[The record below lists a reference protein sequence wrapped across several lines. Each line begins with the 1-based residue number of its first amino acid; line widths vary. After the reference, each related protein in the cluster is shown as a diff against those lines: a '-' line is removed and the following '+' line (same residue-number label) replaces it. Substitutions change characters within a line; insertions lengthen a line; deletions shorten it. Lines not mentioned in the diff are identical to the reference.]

1 MKKFWAVAAA
11 LLALGGTTSAPAQDQ
26 PQGARLNYAAH
37 RKLGW
42 RLTCQAW
49 TFREM
54 SAFETLDT
62 VRGLGVRYIQFFP
75 GQRFSKEKPDAKLDH
90 NMSPE
95 LIAELKA
102 KLAET
107 RIRPVCYGVVGF
119 GSDAAGARKVFEWAK
134 IMGIRTIVSEPAE
147 ETVPMLDKL
156 AQEYKIKV
164 AIHDHPK
171 PSHYWNP
178 DTVLKVC
185 QGRSDHIGAC
195 ADTGHWFRS
204 GLNPVECLK
213 KLEGKII
220 DMHFKDLNEAKQ
232 DAPWGTGLC
241 NARAMLEEVKRQGA
255 RPTISI
261 EYEHGSGPELLA
273 NVKKCVEWF
282 DKTATELAQ

>member
-1 MKKFWAVAAA
+1 MKRFWVAAAA
-11 LLALGGTTSAPAQDQ
+11 LLAVGGAAAVRAQDG
-26 PQGARLNYAAH
+26 PRLNYAAH

-54 SAFETLDT
+54 SAFEALDT
-62 VRGLGVRYIQFFP
+62 IQGLGVRFVQFYP

-102 KLAET
+102 KLRAT
-107 RIRPVCYGVVGF
+107 NIRPVCYGVVGLPNNE
-119 GSDAAGARKVFEWAK
+119 AEARKVFEWAK
-134 IMGIRTIVSEPAE
+134 TMGIGTIVSEPPEDA
-147 ETVPMLDKL
+147 VPLLDRL
-156 AQEYKIKV
+156 AQEYRIKV

-185 QGRSDHIGAC
+185 EGRSKQVGAC
-195 ADTGHWFRS
+195 ADTGHWYRS
-204 GLNPVECLK
+204 DLVPLDCLK
-213 KLEGKII
+213 KLEGRIF
-220 DMHFKDLNEAKQ
+220 DMHFKDLNQAKQ
-232 DAPWGTGLC
+232 DVPWGTGQC
-241 NARAMLEEVKRQGA
+241 NSRALLEEMKRQGA
-255 RPTISI
+255 RVTISI
-261 EYEHGSGPELLA
+261 EYERGSGPELLA

-282 DKTATELAQ
+282 DRTATELAQ